1 MAIKANNP
9 MTVQTQNL
17 RIDTSFTGN
26 RIEAVFM
33 RTRAEGRAAMIFY
46 VTAGQADA
54 LQNPGGDGLMPGD
67 PELRATEAVI
77 DALAEAGTDIV
88 ELGIPFSDPIADG
101 PTIQAA
107 SKLALDAGVS
117 TRQILALA
125 ARVRAK
131 HPRLGLLLFT
141 AYNPVF
147 VFGEQAFISQA
158 AAAGVDGVL
167 IPDLP
172 PEEAGALPGMARAAG
187 LVTVFLAAP
196 TTTLARAAK
205 VAEASSGFI
214 YYISLKGVTGAR
226 AEVPADLAERLAEL
240 KSVTDKPI
248 AVGFGIGTPDQAR
261 AIAKLADGVVV
272 GSELVKL
279 VGREAAAGSAAL
291 AASVREYA
299 QSMRA
304 AVG

>member
-172 PEEAGALPGMARAAG
+172 PEEAGAWPFR
-187 LVTVFLAAP
+187 
-196 TTTLARAAK
+196 R
-205 VAEASSGFI
+205 SS
-214 YYISLKGVTGAR
+214 R
-226 AEVPADLAERLAEL
+226 D
-240 KSVTDKPI
+240 
-248 AVGFGIGTPDQAR
+248 
-261 AIAKLADGVVV
+261 
-272 GSELVKL
+272 
-279 VGREAAAGSAAL
+279 
-291 AASVREYA
+291 
-299 QSMRA
+299 
-304 AVG
+304 